1 MNLLDLLGQ
10 DVVEERAEEEAMR
23 KAFAERTAQS
33 LDAHAGLLSLFAQD
47 APEVGSFKREA
58 RMPLLADLRP
68 LKAVTIDAPCER
80 VAVPT
85 LDDFRSNF
93 SSTHANVLHRLGP
106 LLATKQILIA
116 GGSVLRALTLNDT
129 RTSGWWGESGD
140 VDIFL
145 HSIADGAE
153 ASALAKKISRAMCV
167 DGEDWLV
174 VRRNGVIDLMQ
185 FRRNQGVRQSVVMQ
199 TVQIVLRLYQ
209 SAVEV
214 LTGFDCDCICC
225 GYDGEAVWVLPR
237 CLRALRTGVNLLN
250 PLHAWPNRPAYE
262 LRE

>member
-93 SSTHANVLHRLGP
+93 SSAHANVLHRLGP

-185 FRRNQGVRQSVVMQ
+185 IMLSHGVRSVMQ

>member
-1 MNLLDLLGQ
+1 PETAAARPCLSRSRFGPASQIDRDGTHFRFILNYLRTGAVSTPPDPASKQELAVEADYYCLDALARALRAPAMNLLDLLGQ

-23 KAFAERTAQS
+23 KAFAERAAQS
-33 LDAHAGLLSLFAQD
+33 LDTHAGLLSLFAQD

-85 LDDFRSNF
+85 LDAFRSNF
-93 SSTHANVLHRLGP
+93 SSAHANVLHRLGP

-116 GGSVLRALTLNDT
+116 GGSVLRALTLNGT

-145 HSIADGAE
+145 HSIAEGAE
-153 ASALAKKISRAMCV
+153 ASALAKKISMAMCV

-174 VRRNGVIDLMQ
+174 ARRNGVI
-185 FRRNQGVRQSVVMQ
+185 
-199 TVQIVLRLYQ
+199 
-209 SAVEV
+209 
-214 LTGFDCDCICC
+214 
-225 GYDGEAVWVLPR
+225 
-237 CLRALRTGVNLLN
+237 
-250 PLHAWPNRPAYE
+250 
-262 LRE
+262 

>member
-1 MNLLDLLGQ
+1 M
-10 DVVEERAEEEAMR
+10 EERAEEEVMR

-33 LDAHAGLLSLFAQD
+33 LDVHAGLLSLFAQD
-47 APEVGSFKREA
+47 APEMGTFKRET
-58 RMPLLADLRP
+58 RIPLLADLRP
-68 LKAVTIDAPCER
+68 LRAVTIDAPCER
-80 VAVPT
+80 VAAPT

-93 SSTHANVLHRLGP
+93 SCAHANVLNRLGP

-116 GGSVLRALTLNDT
+116 GGSVLRALTLKDT
-129 RTSGWWGESGD
+129 RTSGWWGEGGD

-145 HSIADGAE
+145 HSLADGAE
-153 ASALAKKISRAMCV
+153 ASALAKKIARALCV
-167 DGEDWLV
+167 DDEEWLIT
-174 VRRNGVIDLMQ
+174 RRNGVTNLM
-185 FRRNQGVRQSVVMQ
+185 RVAVRDGATHNGGLQSVKQ

-209 SAVEV
+209 SAAEV
-214 LTGFDCDCICC
+214 LAGFDCDCICC
-225 GYDGEAVWVLPR
+225 GYDGEAVWALPR